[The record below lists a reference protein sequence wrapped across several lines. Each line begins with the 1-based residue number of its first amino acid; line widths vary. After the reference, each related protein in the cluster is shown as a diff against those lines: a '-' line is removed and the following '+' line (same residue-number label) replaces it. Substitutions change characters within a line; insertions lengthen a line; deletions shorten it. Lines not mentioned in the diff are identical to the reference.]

1 MFGIATRK
9 RWPSDLVKDQ
19 FGNPVPASVQ
29 QPLSGLIG
37 SQSRMGRTPDNSLIP
52 GATTSPTMGMDS
64 IVATPE
70 QQAQT
75 RAFEQQFPSASL
87 PMDQRDAPQRQPAQ
101 QAMLQSR
108 MQQPQ
113 LPDSSNQPRQIDPDV
128 MKLIGDEPARAKSF
142 WQGGK
147 KFGVTDGIAGI
158 LAVLGD
164 GLSRNRGY
172 GDGGAVQNLIGG
184 RTGGLSALKEAQAAY
199 QRNQQVAG
207 LPGMNAREFAAFQA
221 DPKAWGSN
229 MSRASTSRYD
239 SVTANPGDVRMY
251 GDGGGYWQAPTR
263 GQQYAGSLGLEQGT
277 DAYNGALRDQE
288 LGANGPTAFS
298 NQQSLQ
304 AAREAQARYMEQMRQ
319 QGRMGIEGLRQT
331 NRSNLRGAPTYR
343 DLNPAAPRSGTRSA
357 PRRQANRPT
366 ATGADG
372 RTIYYDG
379 KAWVDAQGRPV
390 Q

>member
-1 MFGIATRK
+1 MGFFNTLGGTTSQK
-9 RWPSDLVKDQ
+9 RNYRNLVEDE
-19 FGNPVPASVQ
+19 FGNPIPAAIQ
-29 QPLSGLIG
+29 QNGLTMPQSGMFGAGKRGMSG
-37 SQSRMGRTPDNSLIP
+37 SG
-52 GATTSPTMGMDS
+52 
-64 IVATPE
+64 IVATPQ
-70 QQAQT
+70 QQAT
-75 RAFEQQFPSASL
+75 TNALEQQFPNM
-87 PMDQRDAPQRQPAQ
+87 PVPTDQRDREPSLHDRM
-101 QAMLQSR
+101 QAAIGATP
-108 MQQPQ
+108 QQPQ
-113 LPDSSNQPRQIDPDV
+113 LPDSTNQPRQIDPDV
-128 MKLIGDEPARAKSF
+128 MKMIGNEPAGAKSF

-172 GDGGAVQNLIGG
+172 GDGSAVQNLVGG
-184 RTGGLSALKEAQAAY
+184 RTDGLKALKEAQAAY
-199 QRNQQVAG
+199 RRNQQVAG

-239 SVTANPGDVRMY
+239 AATLNPGDQRFL
-251 GDGGGYWQAPTR
+251 GDGGGVYQAPTR
-263 GQQYAGSLGLEQGT
+263 GQQYAGSLGYEPGT
-277 DAYNGALRDQE
+277 DPYNNALRDQE
-288 LGANGPTAFS
+288 LGANGPTAFG

-304 AAREAQARYMEQMRQ
+304 AAREAQARFMEQMRQ
-319 QGRMGIEGLRQT
+319 QGRMGMEGLRQT